1 MRKGLHKAFIVVA
14 ALMLAGCNSEDGF
27 VSNGNTGGGGDGETP
42 TAVAAS
48 MTLLAS
54 SPQMG
59 SGGSIPVELSA
70 IVQDASNNLMAEVPV
85 TFSASSGAL
94 QTVQAVTDSGGRA
107 TALLTPGG
115 DPSNRNINVSALA
128 AGLSRTMAIA
138 VTGTSI
144 AITGESSAT
153 IGDSVVLTVT
163 LRDSDGDPLSG
174 RTVTVASARGNGLA
188 ASSLATNFSGQVTLT
203 VTASVSGADTIT
215 VSADG
220 ASATH
225 GIAVSSDE
233 FVISVPDADA
243 TADATVTIN
252 ACSAVIVG
260 WSQNGVA
267 MTGQNISFSTT
278 RGVLYSDAGCG
289 SPATSASTNG
299 TGEARLYVRSNNAGP
314 ATLTA
319 VTTTTGGPSTSR
331 SINFIATQAV
341 SLNLQASPAT
351 IGPNNGAQATQ
362 QQSTITAT
370 VRDLNN
376 NLVAN
381 KAIRF
386 SIVQDNSGGT
396 LTSATAITNLQG
408 RASTSYVSSSATTAK
423 DGVIIRAEVED
434 TTTVNAMVNLTV
446 AQSALFVRL
455 GTGNE
460 IEEPNPTTYRMPY
473 TAIVTDSNG
482 NAAAGVPLSISIN
495 PSDPNGSNPA
505 YAKGRWVRT
514 GGTPPWERDEDAVC
528 VNEDLDMNGIL
539 DALEDTNGDLQLT
552 PGNVASVPT
561 SVVTGADGTF
571 EFGIVYPQQYATWVH
586 VRLTA
591 SASVDGTEALAYQ
604 DFWLPILSDDIA
616 DANVAPP
623 GEVSPFGTGVCP

>member
-1 MRKGLHKAFIVVA
+1 VAA
-14 ALMLAGCNSEDGF
+14 ALMLAGCNSDDGF
-27 VSNGNTGGGGDGETP
+27 VSNGNTGGGGDGDENP
-42 TAVAAS
+42 VIVAS
-48 MTLLAS
+48 SLTLLAS

-59 SGGSIPVELSA
+59 SGGNTPVELSA

-107 TALLTPGG
+107 IALLTPGG
-115 DPSNRNINVSALA
+115 DPSNRTINVSALA
-128 AGLSRTMAIA
+128 AGLNSTMAIA
-138 VTGTSI
+138 VTGTNISV
-144 AITGESSAT
+144 TGESSAT
-153 IGDSVVLTVT
+153 IGDTVVLTVT

-174 RTVTVASARGNGLA
+174 RTVAVGSAQGNGLA
-188 ASSLATNFSGQVTLT
+188 APSLTTNFSGQVTLT
-203 VTASVSGADTIT
+203 VTTSVAGADTIT

-220 ASATH
+220 ATATH
-225 GIAVSSDE
+225 GIAVSGDE
-233 FVISVPDADA
+233 FAMIAPDADA
-243 TADATVTIN
+243 VIDIN
-252 ACSAVIVG
+252 TCSAVTVG

-267 MTGQNISFSTT
+267 MSGQSIAFSTT
-278 RGVLYSDAGCG
+278 RGILYSDAGCLTA
-289 SPATSASTNG
+289 ATSANTDGS
-299 TGEARLYVRSNNAGP
+299 GEATLYVRSNNAGP
-314 ATLTA
+314 ATLTVA
-319 VTTTTGGPSTSR
+319 STGGPSTSR
-331 SINFIATQAV
+331 SVNFVATQAV
-341 SLNLQASPAT
+341 SMNLQASPST
-351 IGPNNGAQATQ
+351 IGPNNGAQAVQ

-370 VRDLNN
+370 VRDGDN

-423 DGVIIRAEVED
+423 DGVIIRAEVEEN
-434 TTTVNAMVNLTV
+434 TAVNATVNMTV

-473 TAIVTDSNG
+473 TVIVTDSNG
-482 NAAAGVPLSISIN
+482 NAAAGVPLNISIN

-505 YAKGRWVRT
+505 YAKGQWVAT
-514 GGTPPWERDEDAVC
+514 GGTPPWGRVEDGLC

-539 DALEDTNGDLQLT
+539 DALEDTNGDSQLT

-561 SVVTGADGTF
+561 SVVTEADGTF

-604 DFWLPILSDDIA
+604 DFWLPILADDIS

-623 GEVSPFGTGVCP
+623 GETSPFGTGPCP